1 LPYINPES
9 DVAQRIRG
17 RRGGEL
23 RPIDSI
29 LLHSP
34 AAADG
39 WNHLLGVLRG
49 ELALAP
55 DLRELV
61 ILRIA
66 VVNRAEY
73 EWQAHEGPGRAAGLT
88 DAQLAVLRRAGA
100 ASGATDPALSRVQHA
115 VLRFTDAL
123 TRSAILPEDVFAAAR
138 DVLSDRELVELT
150 LVVAAYNMV
159 SRFVNALDVG
169 ERAPAPAP
177 EPPPERRPA

>member
-1 LPYINPES
+1 LPYIHPES
-9 DVAQRIRG
+9 EVAQRIRG

-49 ELALAP
+49 ELDLAP
-55 DLRELV
+55 DLRELAV
-61 ILRIA
+61 LRIA
-66 VVNRAEY
+66 VINRAEY
-73 EWQAHEGPGRAAGLT
+73 EWQAHEGPARAAGLT
-88 DAQLAVLRRAGA
+88 DEQLTVLRRRETG
-100 ASGATDPALSRVQHA
+100 SGDRSGTFSAVQRA
-115 VLRFTDAL
+115 VLLFTDAL
-123 TRSAILPEDVFAAAR
+123 TESALVPDDIFAAVRGALT
-138 DVLSDRELVELT
+138 DGELVELT

-169 ERAPAPAP
+169 ERAPAST
-177 EPPPERRPA
+177 EPV